1 MLSDIFRCL
10 SLDHRQLN
18 VVFSSHHYHRR
29 LFWSAFV
36 LRLIEKK
43 NQRQSLAGVEST
55 SAGNIEDNL
64 KLNYIQLLDDFQ
76 RCCRCSLAVLIFSLL
91 RLKRKVFLRNHH
103 SISHIYSPTEKRA
116 EIILISFQLLCLSSF
131 ATETSS
137 TTAAVGGGGGE
148 KWNTNQKVKIEDIF
162 CFPFLSLSL
171 CLLQKAPEMR
181 KEGRSWW
188 GKSILTW
195 PCSPFLYISNVR
207 VSRASR
213 KAVALFIFILTFSL
227 SSQLVFPHFLSL
239 FFDGLP
245 SEDDS
250 LTFILLCWSNSI
262 R

>member
-171 CLLQKAPEMR
+171 PTSKGAGNEERR
-181 KEGRSWW
+181 KKLMGE
-188 GKSILTW
+188 IYPHLTLFAI
-195 PCSPFLYISNVR
+195 SLYIECPCLSSFEKSCR
-207 VSRASR
+207 S
-213 KAVALFIFILTFSL
+213 LYFYFDIFTLIPARFSPFSL
-227 SSQLVFPHFLSL
+227 SLFRRAPVRRRQFNLHFTVLKQ
-239 FFDGLP
+239 F
-245 SEDDS
+245 
-250 LTFILLCWSNSI
+250 N
-262 R
+262 